1 MPQQGTRHPWVDD
14 PESIVERRQQRRQ
27 HERSVPWRGGAPA
40 ALEGALNPSF
50 NLG

>member
-1 MPQQGTRHPWVDD
+1 MPQRGRATPWVDD

-27 HERSVPWRGGAPA
+27 HERSVAWRGAPA